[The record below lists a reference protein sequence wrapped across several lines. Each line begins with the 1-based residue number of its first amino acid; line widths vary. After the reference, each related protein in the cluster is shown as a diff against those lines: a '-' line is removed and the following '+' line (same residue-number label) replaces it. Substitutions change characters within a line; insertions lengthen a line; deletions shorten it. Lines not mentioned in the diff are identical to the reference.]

1 MNSDG
6 VVTIG
11 AGDWSNVDDVSALF
25 YTLGSTVTG
34 VVIDGKVNAG
44 EDLSYLFFKSPNLAT
59 ITGFQNIDTSKVTDF
74 SYMFCGTSVADF
86 SSISH
91 WDVSDSENFDSMF
104 TSNSKVQS
112 IDLSHWEL
120 SQAQSIKMRRM
131 FAADTALI
139 SMDLSAWN
147 MSMVTNINGMFAGN
161 DLNTMA
167 LKSVDLHGWNL
178 KNVTDMGTMFN
189 FDNSLTSVNM
199 SGWQTSSNLSSVDSM
214 FRGTSSLASLDLSS
228 IDLQGVTRKYML
240 LSQNKLYDPISS
252 SLSTLTLG
260 TMSVLTDTGL
270 PDIPTGTG
278 YTGKWVNQADATQ
291 TYTSSELMALYNGV
305 DSPADTIT
313 WVWETSPSYA
323 DFTSKNV
330 TGLIA
335 GPKTTWRVAD
345 SVATLKD
352 VNGTDIYATADT
364 VVKVIS
370 VNGDTAVTT
379 VDTQTAGTYQ
389 VDLQYTDAYGKVWIR
404 VKLAHKRLRWRI
416 RMMLLAW
423 STRQP
428 PR

>member
-1 MNSDG
+1 
-6 VVTIG
+6 
-11 AGDWSNVDDVSALF
+11 
-25 YTLGSTVTG
+25 
-34 VVIDGKVNAG
+34 
-44 EDLSYLFFKSPNLAT
+44 
-59 ITGFQNIDTSKVTDF
+59 
-74 SYMFCGTSVADF
+74 MFCGTSVADF

-104 TSNSKVQS
+104 ASNSKVQS

-120 SQAQSIKMRRM
+120 SQTQSIKMRRM

-240 LSQNKLYDPISS
+240 LSQNKLYDPIPS

-278 YTGKWVNQADATQ
+278 YTGKWVNQV
-291 TYTSSELMALYNGV
+291 M
-305 DSPADTIT
+305 P
-313 WVWETSPSYA
+313 P
-323 DFTSKNV
+323 
-330 TGLIA
+330 
-335 GPKTTWRVAD
+335 R
-345 SVATLKD
+345 
-352 VNGTDIYATADT
+352 
-364 VVKVIS
+364 
-370 VNGDTAVTT
+370 
-379 VDTQTAGTYQ
+379 
-389 VDLQYTDAYGKVWIR
+389 
-404 VKLAHKRLRWRI
+404 RI
-416 RMMLLAW
+416 RRV
-423 STRQP
+423 S
-428 PR
+428 